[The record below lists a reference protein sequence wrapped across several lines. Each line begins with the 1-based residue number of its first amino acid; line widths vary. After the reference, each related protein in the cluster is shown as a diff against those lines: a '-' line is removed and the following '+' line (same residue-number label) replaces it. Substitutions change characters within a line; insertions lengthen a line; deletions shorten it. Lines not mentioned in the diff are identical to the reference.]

1 MIDSF
6 SLYDS
11 SDVVDIVLYK
21 YNNIDNKLW
30 SKIKN
35 EIEYLEPSDG
45 SIIVPRETLEAFINA
60 NFKDNVDFFNAIGWE
75 MIHKEVNSIY
85 FISNMLRQMKHLRWI
100 KFTLNKNRNYSR
112 LVTSP
117 EGDKQIKF
125 GFKILHLTL
134 RTFDILEPGE
144 IEIFNKILIEEKVI
158 EDGIPY
164 RRLKLNDLLGIL
176 DEWLIKADKN
186 SIQEISENEIDVID
200 AISIMLDMMGDPKL
214 SGDNPEVLLVTDY

>member
-1 MIDSF
+1 
-6 SLYDS
+6 
-11 SDVVDIVLYK
+11 
-21 YNNIDNKLW
+21 
-30 SKIKN
+30 
-35 EIEYLEPSDG
+35 
-45 SIIVPRETLEAFINA
+45 
-60 NFKDNVDFFNAIGWE
+60 

-100 KFTLNKNRNYSR
+100 KFTLSKNRNYSR

-144 IEIFNKILIEEKVI
+144 IKIFNKILIEEKVI

-186 SIQEISENEIDVID
+186 SIQEISQNEIDVID

>member
-60 NFKDNVDFFNAIGWE
+60 NFKD
-75 MIHKEVNSIY
+75 K
-85 FISNMLRQMKHLRWI
+85 
-100 KFTLNKNRNYSR
+100 
-112 LVTSP
+112 
-117 EGDKQIKF
+117 
-125 GFKILHLTL
+125 
-134 RTFDILEPGE
+134 
-144 IEIFNKILIEEKVI
+144 
-158 EDGIPY
+158 
-164 RRLKLNDLLGIL
+164 
-176 DEWLIKADKN
+176 
-186 SIQEISENEIDVID
+186 
-200 AISIMLDMMGDPKL
+200 
-214 SGDNPEVLLVTDY
+214 